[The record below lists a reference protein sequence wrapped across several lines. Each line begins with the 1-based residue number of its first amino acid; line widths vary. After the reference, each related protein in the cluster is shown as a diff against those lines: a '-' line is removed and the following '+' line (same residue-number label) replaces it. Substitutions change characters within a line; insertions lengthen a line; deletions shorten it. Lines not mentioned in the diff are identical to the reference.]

1 MHELIGSI
9 EDIDVSEISPS
20 EYAVRSVVERVDEL
34 ARSIQRLGLLQPII
48 VRANNISFEI
58 IAGNRRFRACKML
71 GLKKVSCHIVEL
83 DDKSAFEVSL
93 VENVQRNTLN
103 PIEEGLAFRKYVHE
117 FGWGGIS
124 ELGHKISK
132 SPSYISRRIKL
143 VNLPQNILDLIS
155 QSSIDITTVE
165 ELLPVEDN
173 HTKSMLTELIRDENL
188 SSRAVRQL
196 VKNINTKD
204 IDKDS
209 IFIQLDSSHEYTRLC
224 KSFDKAIIALR
235 IAIKKLAAMIEK
247 IEDNWLFYDVMMQ
260 HKHLLHNQVD
270 LLIKQK
276 ARYKK
281 HFLPLQALG
290 ISMNNWK
297 SSMSKDLNLQLSK

>member
-1 MHELIGSI
+1 
-9 EDIDVSEISPS
+9 
-20 EYAVRSVVERVDEL
+20 
-34 ARSIQRLGLLQPII
+34 
-48 VRANNISFEI
+48 
-58 IAGNRRFRACKML
+58 ML

-124 ELGHKISK
+124 ELGQKISK

-173 HTKSMLTELIRDENL
+173 HAKSVLTELIRDENL

-209 IFIQLDSSHEYTRLC
+209 IFIQLDSSNEYTRLC

-235 IAIKKLAAMIEK
+235 IAIKKLATMIEK
-247 IEDNWLFYDVMMQ
+247 IEDNWLFYDMMMQ
-260 HKHLLHNQVD
+260 HKHLLHSQVD

-276 ARYKK
+276 SKYKK
-281 HFLPLQALG
+281 HFLRLQATG
-290 ISMNNWK
+290 
-297 SSMSKDLNLQLSK
+297 